1 MCFWLVEMLKK
12 IGAQFGYLTPPNLHV
27 YYPFVDFSKVH
38 GYPDKINIG
47 YAMKPRGLQ
56 PHGNLYKHPHMKCKG
71 VYDFQGYLNPVGP
84 ESSSYKVYILYIAN
98 QIVSL
103 HCNINCVVFLCL
115 AMATVQI
122 LNE

>member
-71 VYDFQGYLNPVGP
+71 VYGFQGYLNPVGP
-84 ESSSYKVYILYIAN
+84 ESSSYKVIYSQSNCFSPLQHKLRSI
-98 QIVSL
+98 SL
-103 HCNINCVVFLCL
+103 LSNGYSSNS
-115 AMATVQI
+115 Q
-122 LNE
+122 